1 MAGELE
7 QVVWLV
13 QVAKADIDES
23 GEQGLTPVTPARGRW
38 DFAPAPT
45 PRPFATLPGHCGCS
59 LPAGTCA
66 STYPGEIDREPL

>member
-38 DFAPAPT
+38 DFAPAHPPPLRHPAWALRLLT
-45 PRPFATLPGHCGCS
+45 ARRNMRLHLPR
-59 LPAGTCA
+59 
-66 STYPGEIDREPL
+66 RN